1 MADPRQAQRKRHR
14 ETAGFGGAEQLF
26 GVGAL
31 GALEPRGVRI
41 VSGKSA
47 AAELDPALAAVEI
60 APPFRLCD
68 ISPTFSEALR
78 IDTRAGCWIFISGQV
93 GVPLPPDKGSVTF
106 EQEVRTTFERIRD
119 SLGKLG
125 AGMNHVVSIK
135 TYLTDLGPY
144 AVFSR
149 IRGESF
155 PKDPPTS
162 TAVQVA
168 GLLIKSDKT
177 DHSAAHKGSALE
189 RTSK

>member
-1 MADPRQAQRKRHR
+1 MDFLKHLPS
-14 ETAGFGGAEQLF
+14 
-26 GVGAL
+26 
-31 GALEPRGVRI
+31 P
-41 VSGKSA
+41 
-47 AAELDPALAAVEI
+47 
-60 APPFRLCD
+60 

-78 IDTRAGCWIFISGQV
+78 IDTTAGSWIFIAGQV
-93 GVPLPPDKGSVTF
+93 GVPLSPDKGSV
-106 EQEVRTTFERIRD
+106 TFERIRD

-149 IRGESF
+149 IRGEFF

-168 GLLIKSDKT
+168 GLLLNAKIEIDAVAFLPAGP
-177 DHSAAHKGSALE
+177 AA
-189 RTSK
+189 

>member
-1 MADPRQAQRKRHR
+1 MNLLKHLPS
-14 ETAGFGGAEQLF
+14 
-26 GVGAL
+26 
-31 GALEPRGVRI
+31 P
-41 VSGKSA
+41 
-47 AAELDPALAAVEI
+47 
-60 APPFRLCD
+60 

-78 IDTRAGCWIFISGQV
+78 IDTQAGSWIFISGQV

-135 TYLTDLGPY
+135 TYLTDLGPD

-149 IRGESF
+149 IRGEFF

-168 GLLIKSDKT
+168 GLLLNAKIEIDAVAFLPV
-177 DHSAAHKGSALE
+177 DPAAA
-189 RTSK
+189 

>member
-1 MADPRQAQRKRHR
+1 MDLLKYLPSR
-14 ETAGFGGAEQLF
+14 
-26 GVGAL
+26 
-31 GALEPRGVRI
+31 
-41 VSGKSA
+41 
-47 AAELDPALAAVEI
+47 I
-60 APPFRLCD
+60 AP
-68 ISPTFSEALR
+68 SFSEALR
-78 IDTRAGCWIFISGQV
+78 IDTQAGCWIFVAGQV

-119 SLGKLG
+119 SLSKLG

-149 IRGESF
+149 IRGEFF

-168 GLLIKSDKT
+168 GLLLNAKIEIDAIAFLPAGP
-177 DHSAAHKGSALE
+177 AA
-189 RTSK
+189 